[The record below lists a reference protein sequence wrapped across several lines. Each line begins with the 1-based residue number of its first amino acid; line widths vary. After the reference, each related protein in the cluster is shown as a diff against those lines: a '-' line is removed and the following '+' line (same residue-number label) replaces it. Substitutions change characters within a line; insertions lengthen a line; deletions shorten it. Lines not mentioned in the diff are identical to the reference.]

1 MLRQE
6 LNYGGNVTAQAGWFW
21 RGRASEKL
29 YRIGVEYLY
38 GSDPQYEF
46 TFYNQNRFGVGM
58 WYDF

>member
-1 MLRQE
+1 
-6 LNYGGNVTAQAGWFW
+6 VAVQAGWFW
-21 RGRASEKL
+21 RGRRSEKL